1 MWIWIDSL
9 NSWIVVIVNHV
20 SVWIGSGVRIRMKGG
35 RLSVRM
41 KNNRLND
48 GTNRRTD
55 DRPNNDWANDWT
67 NDGTDGWANNDWA
80 DDGTDDWT
88 NGGTNDWADDG
99 TNHNRGLMVSSE
111 FVFENALTVAIG
123 EFKSASTAIF
133 CF

>member
-1 MWIWIDSL
+1 M
-9 NSWIVVIVNHV
+9 
-20 SVWIGSGVRIRMKGG
+20 RIRTKGC
-35 RLSVRM
+35 RLSVLM

-48 GTNRRTD
+48 GTNCRTD
-55 DRPNNDWANDWT
+55 DRPNNDW
-67 NDGTDGWANNDWA
+67 TDGWANNDWA

-88 NGGTNDWADDG
+88 NGGTNDWTDDG

>member
-1 MWIWIDSL
+1 
-9 NSWIVVIVNHV
+9 
-20 SVWIGSGVRIRMKGG
+20 MKGG
-35 RLSVRM
+35 RLSVLM

-55 DRPNNDWANDWT
+55 DRPNND
-67 NDGTDGWANNDWA
+67 
-80 DDGTDDWT
+80 GTDD
-88 NGGTNDWADDG
+88 GTNDWADDG
-99 TNHNRGLMVSSE
+99 ANHNRGLMVSSE

>member
-9 NSWIVVIVNHV
+9 NGWIVVIVNHV

-35 RLSVRM
+35 RLSVLM

-55 DRPNNDWANDWT
+55 DRPNNDWTNDW
-67 NDGTDGWANNDWA
+67 TDGWAN
-80 DDGTDDWT
+80 
-88 NGGTNDWADDG
+88 NDWADDG

>member
-1 MWIWIDSL
+1 
-9 NSWIVVIVNHV
+9 
-20 SVWIGSGVRIRMKGG
+20 
-35 RLSVRM
+35 M

-48 GTNRRTD
+48 GTNRGTD
-55 DRPNNDWANDWT
+55 DRPNNDWTNDW
-67 NDGTDGWANNDWA
+67 TDGWANNDWA
-80 DDGTDDWT
+80 DDWTNDGTDDWT

-123 EFKSASTAIF
+123 EFKSASTTIS

>member
-1 MWIWIDSL
+1 MNDRLWIWIESYG
-9 NSWIVVIVNHV
+9 

-35 RLSVRM
+35 RLSVLM

-55 DRPNNDWANDWT
+55 DRPNNDW
-67 NDGTDGWANNDWA
+67 
-80 DDGTDDWT
+80 TDDWT
-88 NGGTNDWADDG
+88 NDG

>member
-1 MWIWIDSL
+1 M
-9 NSWIVVIVNHV
+9 NHV

-35 RLSVRM
+35 RLSVLM

-48 GTNRRTD
+48 GRNRGTD
-55 DRPNNDWANDWT
+55 DRPNNDWT
-67 NDGTDGWANNDWA
+67 N
-80 DDGTDDWT
+80 
-88 NGGTNDWADDG
+88 DG